1 MVAKS
6 PIAYYLTSTPL
17 FNMSVCPLPVS
28 TPILKSHA
36 LIVVSLE
43 NSEKLA
49 KIVGFPPK
57 TDLLWIQNSMNRIP
71 YEQKYT
77 VYLSTGQEVLLDELE
92 VTAVFR
98 LSGHVNIIISEAEE
112 VKITYP
118 I

>member
-1 MVAKS
+1 
-6 PIAYYLTSTPL
+6 
-17 FNMSVCPLPVS
+17 
-28 TPILKSHA
+28 
-36 LIVVSLE
+36 
-43 NSEKLA
+43 
-49 KIVGFPPK
+49 
-57 TDLLWIQNSMNRIP
+57 MNRIP